1 MKSTQYRE
9 MNMDE
14 LHDRLAELQKK
25 RYDLLSQ
32 SVTETIE
39 NNKGI
44 KNIRRDVARLK
55 TIIRE
60 KELQEK

>member
-1 MKSTQYRE
+1 MKADQYRE

-14 LHDRLAELQKK
+14 LHDRLEELARKK
-25 RYDLLSQ
+25 YELISQ

-39 NNKGI
+39 NNKGV
-44 KNIRRDVARLK
+44 KNIKRDIARLK

>member
-1 MKSTQYRE
+1 MKAAQYRE

-14 LHDRLAELQKK
+14 FHDRLADLQKK
-25 RYDLLSQ
+25 KYDLLSQ

-44 KNIRRDVARLK
+44 KNIRRDIARLK
-55 TIIRE
+55 TLIRE
-60 KELQEK
+60 KELQE